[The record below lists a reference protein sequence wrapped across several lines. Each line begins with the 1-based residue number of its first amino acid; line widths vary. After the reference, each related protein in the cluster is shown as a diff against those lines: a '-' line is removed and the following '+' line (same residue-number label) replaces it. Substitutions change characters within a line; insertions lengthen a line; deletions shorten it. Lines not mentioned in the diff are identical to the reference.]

1 MFPKITLLSPALAAF
16 FQCCYQL
23 ENHWTWNTSVTHLI
37 RSVSYL
43 MIEFKLFFDIKKLG
57 SLIFV
62 SALVLLVNSEPCL
75 SGDITRSFFFF
86 FPATKQHQSVFAICR
101 NTGFPY
107 IFLTGTFCLNSLAY
121 CSSPSKKNQWQD
133 IYWAK
138 KVFNFLE
145 RRMCPEKHQLWA
157 LLCSSYYLTKA
168 VTKWMRWP
176 PLLQIGHLDLQP
188 PCSPSCLFTQ

>member
-86 FPATKQHQSVFAICR
+86 SQLPNSTSLFSLYVETLD
-101 NTGFPY
+101 
-107 IFLTGTFCLNSLAY
+107 FLIY
-121 CSSPSKKNQWQD
+121 SSPVLSAW
-133 IYWAK
+133 IHWLT
-138 KVFNFLE
+138 V
-145 RRMCPEKHQLWA
+145 A
-157 LLCSSYYLTKA
+157 LLQKKTSDKIYTEPKRSSTFLREECVQKNINFEHFCVAHIT
-168 VTKWMRWP
+168 
-176 PLLQIGHLDLQP
+176 
-188 PCSPSCLFTQ
+188 